1 MASYPSP
8 LDAVVR
14 QGAGLLNIDAATNAT
29 TRVTPGKLPLGET
42 EGAPVTRRILIQ
54 NKGSVGLTYDSG
66 HKGAFSTDPT
76 GSPLYLPQGGT
87 VTFAPTSLYVQAG
100 GTGNVDVTVT
110 APDGLP
116 DRDLFGGYIL
126 LTPRE
131 GGGVVRVP
139 YMGFKGDYQSI
150 VAFNSPGSTHGNP
163 VLRPSRT
170 WGPNDPVTINLAND
184 TTTDDLAW
192 LWIHLDHP
200 VRRLRFELFEADR
213 GRAWGRIADL
223 PYLARN
229 HGRGWYWTLSWD
241 GSTASGDVPSG
252 TYVIRVTIQKALGD
266 DDNPAHFETWTS
278 PPITVSR
285 WPSPDCRV
293 WRAMGD
299 DLGGGIGQGHA
310 LACCRLLSPGVRWRA
325 GPPDGIPQGPFR

>member
-1 MASYPSP
+1 M
-8 LDAVVR
+8 R

-126 LTPRE
+126 LRATLYGSPVL
-131 GGGVVRVP
+131 GWSSMIVSLYFIGGV
-139 YMGFKGDYQSI
+139 I
-150 VAFNSPGSTHGNP
+150 IA
-163 VLRPSRT
+163 VLGIAGIYISKIFDETKRRPLY
-170 WGPNDPVTINLAND
+170 I
-184 TTTDDLAW
+184 
-192 LWIHLDHP
+192 
-200 VRRLRFELFEADR
+200 VRRTTFGDR
-213 GRAWGRIADL
+213 
-223 PYLARN
+223 
-229 HGRGWYWTLSWD
+229 
-241 GSTASGDVPSG
+241 
-252 TYVIRVTIQKALGD
+252 
-266 DDNPAHFETWTS
+266 
-278 PPITVSR
+278 
-285 WPSPDCRV
+285 
-293 WRAMGD
+293 
-299 DLGGGIGQGHA
+299 
-310 LACCRLLSPGVRWRA
+310 
-325 GPPDGIPQGPFR
+325 